1 VCNWGFRDV
10 DASTADG
17 DTVTCVAGTS
27 DDYVPYTKIFQNGQK
42 ASFTI
47 QPCEGSG
54 CNAAGIKISL
64 IALRELRADG
74 TVIYDAQYPNFNDQL
89 ERHDDN
95 GNIYEETPTSI
106 KYRGKSSAV
115 PNRFGTSTKGASSG
129 GTSGGSDDGHPKN
142 YCRCRH
148 TMEYDDLD
156 DIDFRVNDVNYESIE
171 DATMGTGRIDYIDWQ
186 VSPNGYRGF
195 DARIASFIID
205 QDELDYSFGF
215 FGEAPENTTYFFSP
229 STSFA
234 FSTVI
239 FDEDA
244 AFCLDP
250 NEYLG
255 CNDYISATP
264 GDVQNCATGSLG
276 AACGGSYA
284 WYIDYNFSTIIEAGE
299 EYNATDKVF
308 NNVGLVYWG
317 PAENFE
323 PSSTGA
329 NYDACDHRLDQ
340 RNPANWDEPERGLV
354 NYVTSCWNYGST
366 NNITLNQQSQC
377 TSNLGRKAVAAI
389 CLYVPGT
396 EGWCGC
402 MRETHVMR
410 RGSFKFAIEA
420 HNYTYSVNGDSFE
433 VEFTI
438 QPVTAPPKGVFY
450 PGYVL
455 PAWGGLVNG
464 VDPTQSFYA
473 TDADG
478 NIVIVPATNFT
489 DLIPLN
495 PEQTARFNNWNPDN
509 STAGDGAP
517 TYNYTDYPDGDFRL
531 GSSGTLRLSRFYSD
545 DNTAHWQTFPPG
557 YTFAGYADPDC
568 SGNVVLTVRIRFPRP
583 RLSAG
588 GDPNQPI
595 DYIWDPVMHFGS
607 DASIPSNK
615 PVFDPKAPPYNGRAY
630 LGNKYAADRSVNAQ
644 KTSLLSTGAIIGIV
658 VAGAV
663 GAVLVVVMV
672 VACKLRRPSDKPDL
686 KQAPAI
692 SAPTNTNDLIHI

>member
-1 VCNWGFRDV
+1 
-10 DASTADG
+10 
-17 DTVTCVAGTS
+17 
-27 DDYVPYTKIFQNGQK
+27 
-42 ASFTI
+42 
-47 QPCEGSG
+47 
-54 CNAAGIKISL
+54 
-64 IALRELRADG
+64 
-74 TVIYDAQYPNFNDQL
+74 
-89 ERHDDN
+89 
-95 GNIYEETPTSI
+95 
-106 KYRGKSSAV
+106 
-115 PNRFGTSTKGASSG
+115 
-129 GTSGGSDDGHPKN
+129 
-142 YCRCRH
+142 
-148 TMEYDDLD
+148 
-156 DIDFRVNDVNYESIE
+156 
-171 DATMGTGRIDYIDWQ
+171 
-186 VSPNGYRGF
+186 
-195 DARIASFIID
+195 
-205 QDELDYSFGF
+205 
-215 FGEAPENTTYFFSP
+215 
-229 STSFA
+229 
-234 FSTVI
+234 
-239 FDEDA
+239 
-244 AFCLDP
+244 
-250 NEYLG
+250 
-255 CNDYISATP
+255 
-264 GDVQNCATGSLG
+264 
-276 AACGGSYA
+276 
-284 WYIDYNFSTIIEAGE
+284 
-299 EYNATDKVF
+299 VF

-329 NYDACDHRLDQ
+329 NYDQCDHRLDQ

-402 MRETHVMR
+402 MRETHVMK

-473 TDADG
+473 TDEDG

-495 PEQTARFNNWNPDN
+495 PEQTARYNNWNPDN

-588 GDPNQPI
+588 GDPTQPI

-607 DASIPSNK
+607 DASIPSNR

-658 VAGAV
+658 IAGAV